1 MVSRKKMIAT
11 GLLLLSLA
19 GTSAVLTGC
28 GSDEQPQQQM
38 QAAQVKIMKA
48 IKQDTP
54 VTLEYAGTIKGVQEV
69 KVQAKV
75 AGYVVDKYCKGG
87 DVVQAGQP
95 LFRID
100 SREYES
106 RVLTAQAN
114 LAQAQAVYNN
124 SLLDLQRNEK
134 LLESAAIA
142 PQVVDTMRS
151 TVAANQANVEA
162 MMAQVQLAQQNLADC
177 IVYAPIDGKLSVDD
191 VAIGTFAGAGSTPL
205 VTVGS
210 SDPVF
215 VQFSL
220 SENEYLLYNSE
231 DDVTKEGVAGME
243 VGLKLS
249 NGTEYPIVGHIVE
262 IDRSMGNNTSSL
274 AVKAVF
280 DNPKGVLVPGMF
292 ARAKIQGKVNK
303 GAILVPQRA
312 VQQLLGK
319 SFVMTVEDGKSKA
332 INVEIGERIGS
343 YYIVTKGLNG
353 NEDIVVEGL
362 TTLTEGMPVNV
373 TNVTAA
379 DMGFSFTD
387 PDGKAV

>member
-75 AGYVVDKYCKGG
+75 AGYVVDKSCKGG

-231 DDVTKEGVAGME
+231 GDVTKEGVAGME

-292 ARAKIQGKVNK
+292 ARARIQGKVNK

-312 VQQLLGK
+312 VQQLLGNRLHLQEK
-319 SFVMTVEDGKSKA
+319 PRSDF
-332 INVEIGERIGS
+332 
-343 YYIVTKGLNG
+343 KGNHC
-353 NEDIVVEGL
+353 
-362 TTLTEGMPVNV
+362 
-373 TNVTAA
+373 
-379 DMGFSFTD
+379 
-387 PDGKAV
+387 

>member
-1 MVSRKKMIAT
+1 M
-11 GLLLLSLA
+11 
-19 GTSAVLTGC
+19 
-28 GSDEQPQQQM
+28 
-38 QAAQVKIMKA
+38 
-48 IKQDTP
+48 
-54 VTLEYAGTIKGVQEV
+54 
-69 KVQAKV
+69 
-75 AGYVVDKYCKGG
+75 
-87 DVVQAGQP
+87 
-95 LFRID
+95 
-100 SREYES
+100 
-106 RVLTAQAN
+106 
-114 LAQAQAVYNN
+114 
-124 SLLDLQRNEK
+124 
-134 LLESAAIA
+134 
-142 PQVVDTMRS
+142 
-151 TVAANQANVEA
+151 
-162 MMAQVQLAQQNLADC
+162 
-177 IVYAPIDGKLSVDD
+177 
-191 VAIGTFAGAGSTPL
+191 

-215 VQFSL
+215 LQFSL

-231 DDVTKEGVAGME
+231 GDVTKEGVAGME

-262 IDRSMGNNTSSL
+262 VDRSMGNNTSSL

-292 ARAKIQGKVNK
+292 ARARIQGKVNK